1 MLLRMAVV
9 VVAVV
14 VAQHLTLFR
23 EEKKRNG
30 SLSYFLSLSLS
41 VYRLPYPNS
50 LESLPNQLIG
60 KNGEL

>member
-23 EEKKRNG
+23 EEKKRNE
-30 SLSYFLSLSLS
+30 SLSYFLSLSL
-41 VYRLPYPNS
+41 R
-50 LESLPNQLIG
+50 I
-60 KNGEL
+60 